1 MLRCVA
7 TLNGKLIWKKDFAQ
21 DLGTRIPTWGIASAP
36 LVDSDRL
43 IAIVGAEPDGK
54 VMAFDKRTG
63 KELWRALAADSE
75 VGYGQP
81 VIIRSGGARQL
92 IAWHPTALSAL
103 DPETGQLYW
112 EERWEAGMGMT
123 VATPVMAAPYLFVSQ
138 FYGGSLMMQLAADRP
153 SAARLW
159 QVGGKSEL
167 PDDTRA
173 LHALISTP
181 VISGDYVFG
190 VDSYGELRC
199 LSALDGERIW
209 HSSELTP
216 PGRWGTAFIVR
227 RGNRYF
233 INNDQGDLIIARLT
247 PKGYEEIDRT
257 HLITPTSNSAW
268 GRQRGRRR
276 PSDRIVNWSH
286 PAYANQHI
294 FARNDEQILSASLK
308 REQGTP

>member
-1 MLRCVA
+1 
-7 TLNGKLIWKKDFAQ
+7 
-21 DLGTRIPTWGIASAP
+21 
-36 LVDSDRL
+36 
-43 IAIVGAEPDGK
+43 
-54 VMAFDKRTG
+54 
-63 KELWRALAADSE
+63 
-75 VGYGQP
+75 
-81 VIIRSGGARQL
+81 
-92 IAWHPTALSAL
+92 
-103 DPETGQLYW
+103 
-112 EERWEAGMGMT
+112 
-123 VATPVMAAPYLFVSQ
+123 
-138 FYGGSLMMQLAADRP
+138 
-153 SAARLW
+153 
-159 QVGGKSEL
+159 
-167 PDDTRA
+167 
-173 LHALISTP
+173 

-209 HSSELTP
+209 QSSELTP

-247 PKGYEEIDRT
+247 PKGYEELDRT